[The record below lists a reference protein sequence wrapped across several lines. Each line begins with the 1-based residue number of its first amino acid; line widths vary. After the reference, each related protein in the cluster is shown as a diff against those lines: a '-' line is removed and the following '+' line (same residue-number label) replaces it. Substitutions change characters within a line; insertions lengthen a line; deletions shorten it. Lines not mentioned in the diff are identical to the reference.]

1 MNIKD
6 FVAIDFE
13 IMTPA
18 RTSACAIGLVV
29 VLDGVITLK
38 FYSLIKPIPDR
49 QTKLNTDIHG
59 ITPEMVK
66 DAPTFEM
73 LFEQIRELIGDLPIV
88 CHNRNMDINVMRDCM
103 DYYHLTGIDVDN
115 NICTYEL
122 TGLNLKACC
131 AKYGINMGVHHDALD
146 DATACAKVLLAHEGK
161 VVSTVGVGGLKGVM
175 KDKANRSYERATL
188 DPLADDLVDDQS
200 TPFFHASVV
209 ITGTFEAYPNR
220 NELGK
225 RLQSL
230 GADINTAISG
240 KTTVVVMGA
249 GAGPSK
255 VKKIEDLR
263 AKGHDI
269 RIIYEQELK
278 EILEHGTD

>member
-1 MNIKD
+1 MNIRD

-13 IMTPA
+13 IMTPE
-18 RTSACAIGLVV
+18 RTSACAVGLVV

-38 FYSLIKPIPDR
+38 FYSLIRPIPDR

-66 DAPTFEM
+66 DAPTFDM

-88 CHNRNMDINVMRDCM
+88 CHNRNMDINVLRDCM

-146 DATACAKVLLAHEGK
+146 DATACAKVLLAHEGH
-161 VVSTVGVGGLKGVM
+161 VVPGPVVGLRQVLKDI
-175 KDKANRSYERATL
+175 DKRKFDRETL
-188 DPLADDLVDDQS
+188 DPLTDDEVMELLKLAFAQYPVKNYLGRVLDKRVDHSDS
-200 TPFFHASVV
+200 
-209 ITGTFEAYPNR
+209 E
-220 NELGK
+220 EDEDME
-225 RLQSL
+225 SL
-230 GADINTAISG
+230 
-240 KTTVVVMGA
+240 
-249 GAGPSK
+249 
-255 VKKIEDLR
+255 
-263 AKGHDI
+263 
-269 RIIYEQELK
+269 
-278 EILEHGTD
+278 

>member
-1 MNIKD
+1 MSTQD
-6 FVAIDFE
+6 FVSIDFE
-13 IMTPA
+13 TMTVK
-18 RTSACAIGLVV
+18 RTSACAVGLAV
-29 VLDGVITLK
+29 VLDGIIHRK
-38 FYSLIKPIPDR
+38 FYSLIKPIPDDEQR
-49 QTKLNTDIHG
+49 TNTFVHG
-59 ITPEMVK
+59 ITPEMVQF
-66 DAPTFEM
+66 APTFEM
-73 LFEQIRELIGDLPIV
+73 LWPTLTNFLGELPIV
-88 CHNRNMDINVMRDCM
+88 CHNRNTDINILRDCM
-103 DYYHLTGIDVDN
+103 AYYGLSGIDVDN

-122 TGLNLKACC
+122 TGLPLEACC
-131 AKYGINMGVHHDALD
+131 AKFGINMGNHHDALD
-146 DATACAKVLLAHEGK
+146 DAVACAKVMLALDGK
-161 VVSTVGVGGLKGVM
+161 IVSSIGAGSLRTIMANKGER
-175 KDKANRSYERATL
+175 KYERATL

-240 KTTVVVMGA
+240 KTTVVVMGN

-269 RIIYEQELK
+269 RVIYEQELVQ
-278 EILEHGTD
+278 ILGD

>member
-1 MNIKD
+1 MNIRD

-13 IMTPA
+13 IMTPE
-18 RTSACAIGLVV
+18 RTSACAVGLVV

-38 FYSLIKPIPDR
+38 FYSLIRPIPDR

-66 DAPTFEM
+66 DAPTFDM

-88 CHNRNMDINVMRDCM
+88 CHNRNMDINVLRDCM

-146 DATACAKVLLAHEGK
+146 DATACAKVLLAHEGH
-161 VVSTVGVGGLKGVM
+161 VVPGPVVGLRQVLKDI
-175 KDKANRSYERATL
+175 DKRKFDRETL
-188 DPLADDLVDDQS
+188 DPLTDDEVMDKS

-209 ITGTFEAYPNR
+209 ITGTFAAYPNR
-220 NELGK
+220 NELGL
-225 RLQSL
+225 RLKAL
-230 GADINTAISG
+230 GADINTAVSG
-240 KTTVVVMGA
+240 KPNIVGMGIGA
-249 GAGPSK
+249 GWS
-255 VKKIEDLR
+255 KIEKIEAYR

-269 RIIYEQELK
+269 RIIYEPELK